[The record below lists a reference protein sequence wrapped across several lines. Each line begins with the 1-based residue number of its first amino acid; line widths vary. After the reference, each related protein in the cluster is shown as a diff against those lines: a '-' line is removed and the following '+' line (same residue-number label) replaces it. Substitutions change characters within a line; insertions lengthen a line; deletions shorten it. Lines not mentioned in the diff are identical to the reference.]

1 MGPCF
6 HHFIFHGLTLSH
18 FECTPLVEKSP
29 TGLHHKQLIIL
40 FRVEQIE
47 VLERSFHLNARSVF
61 SMLLDSTMMLSSFK
75 N

>member
-1 MGPCF
+1 MGSCF
-6 HHFIFHGLTLSH
+6 HHFIFHGLPLSH

-29 TGLHHKQLIIL
+29 MALYHKQLIIL
-40 FRVEQIE
+40 SRVDKIE
-47 VLERSFHLNARSVF
+47 VLERSLNLNARSVF